1 MNGIPDSV
9 GSSGKP
15 AWVRGIARAMP
26 IVMGYIPIGF
36 AYGVLAQQAG
46 LSLFNT
52 LAMSALVYAGSS
64 QLIAA
69 GLFAAAAPA
78 LSIVA
83 TTFVVNLRHM
93 LFSAALSPYL
103 RGWRKWELAVFAY
116 ELTDESFALHSV
128 RFAGGIPSKIE
139 VGALNLTAQLSWLFG
154 SWLGAVVGGR
164 ITDVKPLALDYTLP
178 AMFIALLVMQ
188 IKRRL
193 EVAIAVLTGVLAVML
208 TLWGV
213 GQWSIILA
221 TVAGATVGAV
231 LESARDRKGSPGDT
245 QRGEVAS

>member
-1 MNGIPDSV
+1 MNRVADSA
-9 GSSGKP
+9 GSSGRP
-15 AWVRGIARAMP
+15 AWVRGVARAMP

-52 LAMSALVYAGSS
+52 LAMSALVYAGSA

-103 RGWRKWELAVFAY
+103 RGWRKWELAAFAY

-128 RFAGGIPSKIE
+128 RFAADAPSKIE
-139 VGALNLTAQLSWLFG
+139 VGALNLTAQLSWILG
-154 SWLGAVVGGR
+154 TWLGAVVGGHIADIR
-164 ITDVKPLALDYTLP
+164 PWALDYTLS

-188 IKRRL
+188 IKHRL
-193 EVAIAVLTGVLAVML
+193 EVVVALLTGLLAVAL
-208 TLWGV
+208 ARWGV
-213 GQWSIILA
+213 GQWGVILA
-221 TVAGATVGAV
+221 TVTGATIGVALERLLVKRDTGQDTAQQEGA
-231 LESARDRKGSPGDT
+231 R
-245 QRGEVAS
+245 